1 MGTYTGSDKRLQ
13 YLFQN
18 GGGGGGTTVIA
29 NPQGQATDTLN
40 KLQVGS
46 TIYGVSGG
54 GSSGH
59 NYSTTEQVIGTWTDG
74 KPLYEKTYEGTT
86 ASTSGIYAI
95 IDNGSDTVIRRFD
108 GEIGG
113 RGLNS
118 YYDAANYCRLWIT
131 SNKYQ
136 IGVLPSG
143 SSFLSQ
149 PYSITLQYTK
159 TTD

>member
-13 YLFQN
+13 YLFRN

-54 GSSGH
+54 GGSGH

-74 KPLYEKTYEGTT
+74 KPLYERTFEGTT
-86 ASTSGIYAI
+86 ASSSSIYALIDLGANAI
-95 IDNGSDTVIRRFD
+95 IQRFD
-108 GEIGG
+108 GTVGG

-118 YYDAANYCRLWIT
+118 YYDINQYIRTWIAN
-131 SNKYQ
+131 NKYQ
-136 IGVLPSG
+136 IAVLPSG
-143 SSFLSQ
+143 STFLSQ